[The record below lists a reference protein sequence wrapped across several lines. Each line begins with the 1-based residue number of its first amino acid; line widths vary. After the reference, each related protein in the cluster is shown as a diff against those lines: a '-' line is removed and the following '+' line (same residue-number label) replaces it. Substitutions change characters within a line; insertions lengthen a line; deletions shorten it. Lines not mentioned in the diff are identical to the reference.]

1 MNHRA
6 GGLSRFAFLQL
17 ALMAAVVTAF
27 IVDSILDMRSNAL
40 LAGDVDDIAGNAM
53 PSVQYLTEARGALRR
68 MDEYLAKRVADSGPE
83 ATRVPDGLSG
93 LRQDFDSS
101 LARYRNLPYFEGER
115 ALYAE
120 VGEAKVAFDEVAD
133 RTIDAVVAGDMDAA
147 QSALRLAVTASNR
160 LDLALERDVTF
171 NAAQGERVAQRVT
184 SAWQTR
190 AVRGVL
196 VDVVVGLLAMS
207 ATVFSAIVWRRAV
220 AAMQQRS
227 AELDSFAGR
236 VAHDVLSPLQAVSM
250 GLGLSRLRLAD
261 DAAAVSIVDR
271 SARALERVRNLV
283 TSLLAFARAG
293 GSPTEGPADV
303 SETIRG
309 VVDGLEGE
317 AAASKVELRVEGPSE
332 RRVACAPGV
341 LTSAVQNLV
350 GNAIKYMDDVPARRV
365 SIRVRDIGAFVRV
378 EVHDTGP
385 GVPEAIRAKVFEPFV
400 RGTDAVAGAGLGLAT
415 VKRLAE
421 AHGGHVGC
429 ESTSGQGSTFWFE
442 LPRAPR
448 SE

>member
-1 MNHRA
+1 MNHQA

-27 IVDSILDMRSNAL
+27 VVDSILDMRSNAL

-53 PSVQYLTEARGALRR
+53 PSVEDLTEARGALRR
-68 MDEYLAKRVADSGPE
+68 MDEYLAKRVAESGPG

-93 LRQDFDSS
+93 LRLDFDSS
-101 LARYRNLPYFEGER
+101 LARYRNLPYFQGER

-120 VGEAKVAFDEVAD
+120 VGDAKVAFDEHAD
-133 RTIDAVVAGDMDAA
+133 RTIDAVVAGDRDAA
-147 QSALRLAVTASNR
+147 RSALQLAVAASNR

-171 NAAQGERVAQRVT
+171 NATQGERVAQRVT
-184 SAWQTR
+184 SAWQAR

-250 GLGLSRLRLAD
+250 GLSLSRLRLAE

-271 SARALERVRNLV
+271 STRALERVRNLV

-293 GSPTEGPADV
+293 GSPTEGAAEV

-309 VVDGLEGE
+309 VLDGLEAE
-317 AAASKVELRVEGPSE
+317 AAAGRVELRVEGPSE

-350 GNAIKYMDDVPARRV
+350 GNAIKYMNEVPARRV
-365 SIRVRDIGAFVRV
+365 SVRVRDNGAFVRV
-378 EVHDTGP
+378 EVQDTGP

-429 ESTSGQGSTFWFE
+429 ESAPGQGSTFWFE

-448 SE
+448 GE